1 MPGLTALCAF
11 GRPAGEVIAEEAQLA
26 SAFRVPTALNWRQP
40 LQYAAAYVSR
50 SQPELVA
57 SLRTLTKGFVPGG
70 LPVLHKAAFAF
81 RRARLRAVQTNIHH
95 APVAG

>member
-1 MPGLTALCAF
+1 MARPEFLHERADDGLL
-11 GRPAGEVIAEEAQLA
+11 
-26 SAFRVPTALNWRQP
+26 P